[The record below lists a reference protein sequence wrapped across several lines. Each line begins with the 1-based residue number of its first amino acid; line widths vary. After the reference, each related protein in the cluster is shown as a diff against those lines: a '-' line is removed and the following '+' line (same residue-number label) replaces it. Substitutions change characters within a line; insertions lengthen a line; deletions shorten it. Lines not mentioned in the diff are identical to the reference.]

1 MTEKEKLTESLINLL
16 NETYKYNNKAN
27 GYIDDETGNSIYIG
41 HDYMTDQPDLIGK
54 WITKD
59 QDGNNKYFTWV
70 ADVDNIQDAPFKT
83 FKDMKIRCSD
93 ITHNKAFTLPEIP
106 DEVQQKFIEAINAYA
121 EKINNNIWMLNVN
134 NADKELKRM
143 FELWN
148 FNNIQNNTKSYKY
161 GYLNYYNRRM
171 FCNFMQGR
179 GTEDDYK
186 MALLKS
192 NELGL
197 IEYEGFAHMDYA
209 KSIYNIDMY
218 RAFGLLN
225 MAKDI
230 FEKSNEP
237 RRLLDSLSEIAFT
250 KALLEKDY
258 SIIMLQNIGDK
269 MKEQKYI
276 HSYTRNCLKIIVI
289 MLLSQKYTQTE
300 LLNLMNKM
308 LMKNTAIAS
317 GKRHQAIAYHVLA
330 AIYYFYNDI
339 IQANKYSEKCLQLF
353 SELGEDYK
361 KIQFHNAEIKR
372 KGKII
377 LACENPLF
385 DSDNFILDTRIW

>member
-1 MTEKEKLTESLINLL
+1 
-16 NETYKYNNKAN
+16 
-27 GYIDDETGNSIYIG
+27 
-41 HDYMTDQPDLIGK
+41 
-54 WITKD
+54 
-59 QDGNNKYFTWV
+59 
-70 ADVDNIQDAPFKT
+70 
-83 FKDMKIRCSD
+83 MKNYSVI
-93 ITHNKAFTLPEIP
+93 
-106 DEVQQKFIEAINAYA
+106 

>member
-1 MTEKEKLTESLINLL
+1 MFILGNC
-16 NETYKYNNKAN
+16 YKYTTSYESANNIFDKIIEIYQLSTSSIPN
-27 GYIDDETGNSIYIG
+27 DILLETIS
-41 HDYMTDQPDLIGK
+41 
-54 WITKD
+54 
-59 QDGNNKYFTWV
+59 
-70 ADVDNIQDAPFKT
+70 
-83 FKDMKIRCSD
+83 
-93 ITHNKAFTLPEIP
+93 
-106 DEVQQKFIEAINAYA
+106 

-230 FEKSNEP
+230 
-237 RRLLDSLSEIAFT
+237 
-250 KALLEKDY
+250 
-258 SIIMLQNIGDK
+258 
-269 MKEQKYI
+269 
-276 HSYTRNCLKIIVI
+276 LK
-289 MLLSQKYTQTE
+289 K
-300 LLNLMNKM
+300 
-308 LMKNTAIAS
+308 
-317 GKRHQAIAYHVLA
+317 
-330 AIYYFYNDI
+330 
-339 IQANKYSEKCLQLF
+339 
-353 SELGEDYK
+353 
-361 KIQFHNAEIKR
+361 
-372 KGKII
+372 
-377 LACENPLF
+377 
-385 DSDNFILDTRIW
+385 